1 MTALRE
7 ALQRWKRA
15 SEAGDQKT
23 MDARTREVL
32 RAVTLPAT
40 DTNKTESRIAFAAAV
55 AEALA
60 TNDETRA
67 RETLLTI
74 APGHRAELLES
85 QVALPPVADW
95 ANEAEPAPV
104 LWREPIE
111 EGANATM
118 EHADAVLS
126 VGECAILAAPGG
138 TGKSYLTLAL
148 AAAAAD
154 PKNSKAY
161 GSACGL
167 RVRPGPV
174 VLVSYEDSPVRMHAR
189 LHAVAGR
196 AASHAIHCWPDPAP
210 LFVAGEGPGRG
221 DARPASHWAPLWAA
235 VRAINPTLVVIDPVS
250 AALAGASM
258 SEGSP
263 VRAFMREL
271 AREAHSAKAAV
282 LLVAHDTK
290 AARDLV
296 RAGDDPGAGA
306 VAGSA
311 TWYDAARGV
320 LYMTRDGDKRT
331 LKCIKANYGQ
341 SGWTVNLRERLT
353 QHGRF
358 GGFVANAEHAVAGSS
373 DNKRRKPNPYA

>member
-1 MTALRE
+1 MNPLQKALE
-7 ALQRWKRA
+7 SWKQA
-15 SEAGDQKT
+15 SEAGEREA
-23 MDARTREVL
+23 MDAAARDVL
-32 RAVTLPAT
+32 RAAATPVSVTRQEELRA
-40 DTNKTESRIAFAAAV
+40 AFAAAA

-60 TNDETRA
+60 AADETGAHEALQVLNPGQRA
-67 RETLLTI
+67 
-74 APGHRAELLES
+74 ALLEEPL
-85 QVALPPVADW
+85 ALHAVADW
-95 ANEAEPAPV
+95 ANEPEPAPV
-104 LWREPIE
+104 LWREPTE
-111 EGANATM
+111 PNAEQAT
-118 EHADAVLS
+118 ERADAVLS

-148 AAAAAD
+148 ATAATAANG
-154 PKNSKAY
+154 PHY

-189 LHAVAGR
+189 LRAIAGR
-196 AASHAIHCWPDPAP
+196 GPSNAIHCWPDPAP
-210 LFVAGEGPGRG
+210 LFVAGEGLSRG
-221 DARPASHWAPLWAA
+221 EARPSGHWASLWAA
-235 VRAINPTLVVIDPVS
+235 VRTVCPALVVIDPVS
-250 AALAGASM
+250 AALQGASM

-263 VRAFMREL
+263 VRAFMRAM
-271 AREAHSAKAAV
+271 AREAHAANAGV

-331 LKCIKANYGQ
+331 LKCIKANYGH
-341 SGWTVNLRERLT
+341 SGWTVDLRERLT
-353 QHGRF
+353 PHGRF
-358 GGFVANAEHAVAGSS
+358 GGFVTVATRAVGGSS
-373 DNKRRKPNPYA
+373 DNAGRQRNPYA